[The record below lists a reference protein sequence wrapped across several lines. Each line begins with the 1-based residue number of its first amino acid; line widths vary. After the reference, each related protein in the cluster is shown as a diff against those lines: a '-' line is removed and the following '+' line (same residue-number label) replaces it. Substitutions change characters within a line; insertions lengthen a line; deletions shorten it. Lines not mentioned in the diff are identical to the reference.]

1 VVSPPPDRIT
11 VSGDPDDY
19 AGRQQG
25 ASRVPVRTREGT
37 TTVKGGPGVH
47 DQFDVTLEDADLL
60 GEVELTTNLII
71 AASEADEHMTT
82 AEIDRILGVRPRAS

>member
-1 VVSPPPDRIT
+1 VTAATTLDSSKVSPGCVPYP
-11 VSGDPDDY
+11 GGY
-19 AGRQQG
+19 AYQEGGRD
-25 ASRVPVRTREGT
+25 
-37 TTVKGGPGVH
+37 VH

>member
-1 VVSPPPDRIT
+1 VPYP
-11 VSGDPDDY
+11 GGYDY
-19 AGRQQG
+19 QEGGRD
-25 ASRVPVRTREGT
+25 
-37 TTVKGGPGVH
+37 VH

-82 AEIDRILGVRPRAS
+82 AEIDRILGVHPRAS